1 MSPNR
6 NKVGITMIKVGITK
20 IKVGITKHIVGITK
34 TNVGYAKNKAGITK
48 NKVDILKNKSSPHQ
62 ASITSVRFRKNKC
75 YLYHK
80 CLFCRLLLK
89 KQQKIPYNLLH
100 VVLMTFERR

>member
-89 KQQKIPYNLLH
+89 KTKKHI
-100 VVLMTFERR
+100 T